1 MYSILSMLYIT
12 KSLVDPHTRRQYSSA
27 ASVQGAQVSTVPNT
41 VRIRE
46 ALENAI
52 VDGRYPPGSRLDP
65 EALARE
71 FNCSRTPIREALQQ
85 LESSGLV
92 RVVAKRGTFVS
103 EWNVEELSERF
114 EVMAEL
120 EAMCA
125 RLAARR
131 ITAAEM
137 AQLETAHEDCR
148 RLAEAGD
155 IDAYYAANSDFHACI
170 YRATHN
176 AFLAQEALRLHA
188 VLQPYRRIQLQ
199 VRNRMARSFAEHDAV
214 VAAIRAGDDLGA
226 AEAMRNHVAIQ
237 GDRFHDLVAA
247 LRQEGRRA

>member
-1 MYSILSMLYIT
+1 MSN
-12 KSLVDPHTRRQYSSA
+12 
-27 ASVQGAQVSTVPNT
+27 VPNA

-52 VDGRYPPGSRLDP
+52 VDGRFPPGSRLDP

-71 FNCSRTPIREALQQ
+71 FDCSRTPIREALQQ
-85 LESSGLV
+85 LEASGLV
-92 RVVAKRGTFVS
+92 RVAAKRGTFVS
-103 EWNVEELSERF
+103 EWSVEELAERF

-120 EAMCA
+120 EATCA

-131 ITAAEM
+131 ITDAEM
-137 AQLETAHEDCR
+137 SELEAAHDACR

-155 IDAYYAANSDFHACI
+155 IDAYYAANSEFHTCV

-176 AFLAQEALRLHA
+176 AFLAREASRLHA
-188 VLQPYRRIQLQ
+188 VLRPYRRMQLQ

-214 VAAIRAGDDLGA
+214 VAAIRAGDDRA
-226 AEAMRNHVAIQ
+226 ATEAMRDHVVVQ
-237 GDRFHDLVAA
+237 GDRFHDLLAA
-247 LRQEGRRA
+247 MRHDAHGRAVREATDAAASDIRPA

>member
-1 MYSILSMLYIT
+1 M
-12 KSLVDPHTRRQYSSA
+12 RRLQLG
-27 ASVQGAQVSTVPNT
+27 VHDVSNVPNA

-52 VDGRYPPGSRLDP
+52 VDGRFPPGSRLDP

-71 FNCSRTPIREALQQ
+71 FDCSRTPIREALQQ
-85 LESSGLV
+85 LEASGLV
-92 RVVAKRGTFVS
+92 RVAAKRGTFVS
-103 EWNVEELSERF
+103 EWSVEELAERF

-120 EAMCA
+120 EATCA

-131 ITAAEM
+131 ITDAEM
-137 AQLETAHEDCR
+137 SELEAAHDACR

-155 IDAYYAANSDFHACI
+155 IDAYYAANSEFHTCV

-176 AFLAQEALRLHA
+176 AFLAREASRLHA
-188 VLQPYRRIQLQ
+188 VLRPYRRMQLQ

-214 VAAIRAGDDLGA
+214 VAAIRAGDDRA
-226 AEAMRNHVAIQ
+226 ATEAMRDHVVVQ
-237 GDRFHDLVAA
+237 GDRFHDLLAA
-247 LRQEGRRA
+247 MRQDAIGRAVRM